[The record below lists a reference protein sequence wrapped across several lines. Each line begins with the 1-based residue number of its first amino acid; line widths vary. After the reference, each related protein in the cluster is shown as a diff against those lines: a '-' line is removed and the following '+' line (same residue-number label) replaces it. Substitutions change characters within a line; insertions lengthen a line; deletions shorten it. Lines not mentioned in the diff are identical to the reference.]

1 MFFDLLL
8 IQVSAISPVTL
19 SARETNGHFKFE
31 GAFCA
36 REEVTKFLNGNH

>member
-8 IQVSAISPVTL
+8 IQVSAISTVII
-19 SARETNGHFKFE
+19 SAPETNGHSKFE